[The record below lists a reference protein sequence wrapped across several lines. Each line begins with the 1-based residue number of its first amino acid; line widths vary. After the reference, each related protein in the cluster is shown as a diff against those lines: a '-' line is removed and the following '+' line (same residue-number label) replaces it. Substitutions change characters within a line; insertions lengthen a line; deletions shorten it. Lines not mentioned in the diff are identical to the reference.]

1 MKTSFKILGIN
12 VIAMVFAFTI
22 MQSFTTAAA
31 DVTPADGCA
40 YVDNANLFCVWGNY
54 AVTHCANTTS
64 TTTCGVNIPSV
75 E

>member
-12 VIAMVFAFTI
+12 VIAALFAFTI

-40 YVDNANLFCVWGNY
+40 YVDNANLFCVWGDY

-64 TTTCGVNIPSV
+64 KTTCGVNIPNV
-75 E
+75 D